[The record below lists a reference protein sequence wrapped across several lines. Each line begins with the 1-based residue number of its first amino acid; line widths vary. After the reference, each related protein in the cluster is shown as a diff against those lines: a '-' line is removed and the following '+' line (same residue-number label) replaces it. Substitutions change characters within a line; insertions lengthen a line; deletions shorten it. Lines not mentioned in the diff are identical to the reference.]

1 MDLHNL
7 FQRAGLM
14 FMIHDIL
21 VEVCYMVTLCKSIC
35 LQVLWN
41 VVWDIIVYTNTGDM

>member
-21 VEVCYMVTLCKSIC
+21 VEVCYMVTLCKSMSASTLECGMGYNSIHEHR
-35 LQVLWN
+35 
-41 VVWDIIVYTNTGDM
+41 